1 MRLCR
6 RHRIDSSR
14 GRQQINADT
23 RHQEGGETIAGME
36 GYSMRGKFREFDIA
50 NYLNT
55 EEDIAG
61 FLNEI
66 AKEGDAELFQ
76 VALGDVARA
85 KGMAKIAQRKG
96 LSREHLYRALSEN
109 GNPRISTVSKVLDAI
124 GIEAVFRKKSQK
136 RDSAG
141 SVGGIQRVESESDY

>member
-1 MRLCR
+1 
-6 RHRIDSSR
+6 
-14 GRQQINADT
+14 
-23 RHQEGGETIAGME
+23 ME

-76 VALGDVARA
+76 AALGDVARA
-85 KGMAKIAQRKG
+85 RGMTNMAKQTG
-96 LSREHLYRALSEN
+96 LSRENLYRALSKD
-109 GNPRISTVSKVLDAI
+109 GNPRLRTLEKIFDAL
-124 GIEAVFRKKSQK
+124 GIEAVFRKKTPKDKS
-136 RDSAG
+136 SNP
-141 SVGGIQRVESESDY
+141 VG